1 MKLRRRGLTIEHLW
15 ALTVLVGIFVFAN
28 THPIRPHDFWWHIAA
43 GRELAQTGQ
52 IPLVDSAS
60 QTMAGAPYPAYQT
73 YWLMEWTLYQLYRL
87 GGATLIV
94 LFQTAV
100 VTATYA
106 LLLWLARRISGSWR
120 VAALATL
127 FAAAQGLNDWNVR
140 PQTISFLIGA
150 LFLNTI
156 DAHRRQSRRWLLAL
170 FPIGMVVWVNS
181 HGSFPIGLLLLG
193 LWLVDETWNAFH
205 TGQWRDLL
213 EPALALGV
221 TAGACLLNPRG
232 IGVLGYIT
240 AMTSD
245 PIIQNLVT
253 EWLPPTFETL
263 GGQLF
268 LGGLL
273 LSAAVL
279 ALSSRRPTPSQL
291 LTFLVFG
298 ALGLRTSRGIV
309 WFGLAMAPV
318 LAGHV
323 GKMRVGEGVR
333 GREGER
339 ARKRESE
346 EAKRRGAAGE
356 PGREDGERVSQDFG
370 AAIPASQSAIANSRA
385 DLGAAIPDPQSA
397 IQALT
402 SAPQSRIANTLNAV
416 LVGLL
421 LLGTV
426 LSLPWFKRLW
436 PLAPEKAGLIS
447 AETPVTATE
456 VLLRER
462 PPGPLFHAMSFGS
475 YLIWEAQPE
484 YPVFVDPRIEL
495 YPGELWLDYIRI
507 SAAIPG
513 WEEQLEGYGIQ
524 TLMLSPQ
531 EQAGLVT
538 AVRESGEWR
547 TLYED
552 LAAAIFVRQNN

>member
-1 MKLRRRGLTIEHLW
+1 MESRRNGLTIEHLW
-15 ALTVLVGIFVFAN
+15 ALTALVGVFIFVN

-60 QTMAGAPYPAYQT
+60 QIMAGTPYPAYQT
-73 YWLMEWTLYQLYRL
+73 YWLMEWALYQAYTL

-94 LFQTAV
+94 LLQTTV

-106 LLLWLARRISGSWR
+106 LILRLAQRISGSWR
-120 VAALATL
+120 IAALATL

-140 PQTISFLIGA
+140 PQTISFLVGA
-150 LFLNTI
+150 LFLDAI
-156 DAHRRQSRRWLLAL
+156 DAYRYKPCRWLLAL
-170 FPIGMVVWVNS
+170 FPAGMLIWVNS

-193 LWLVDETWNAFH
+193 LWLADEAWNAFFSRR
-205 TGQWRDLL
+205 WRGLL
-213 EPALALGV
+213 APALALGS

-245 PIIQNLVT
+245 PIIQNLVP
-253 EWLPPTFETL
+253 EWAPPTFETL

-279 ALSSRRPTPSQL
+279 ALSPKRPTPFQILS
-291 LTFLVFG
+291 FLVFG
-298 ALGLRTSRGIV
+298 ALGLRTSRGII

-318 LAGHV
+318 LAGHLGEIGAWV
-323 GKMRVGEGVR
+323 RRRGGEGVR
-333 GREGER
+333 GRGGDRKAQESHR
-339 ARKRESE
+339 A
-346 EAKRRGAAGE
+346 
-356 PGREDGERVSQDFG
+356 
-370 AAIPASQSAIANSRA
+370 
-385 DLGAAIPDPQSA
+385 
-397 IQALT
+397 
-402 SAPQSRIANTLNAV
+402 APPSRIANTLNGLLA
-416 LVGLL
+416 GLL
-421 LLGTV
+421 LLGAV
-426 LSLPWFKRLW
+426 ASLPWFKGLW

-447 AETPVTATE
+447 AETPVAATE

-462 PPGPLFHAMSFGS
+462 PEGLVFHAMSFGS

-495 YPGELWLDYIRI
+495 YPAELWLDYIRI
-507 SAAIPG
+507 SAGAPG
-513 WEEQLEGYGIQ
+513 WEERLEKYGIR

-531 EQAGLVT
+531 EQAGLVQAAQASGQWREFYSDT
-538 AVRESGEWR
+538 ASIILVREELSSSVSPVPPWGR
-547 TLYED
+547 G
-552 LAAAIFVRQNN
+552 IIP

>member
-1 MKLRRRGLTIEHLW
+1 
-15 ALTVLVGIFVFAN
+15 
-28 THPIRPHDFWWHIAA
+28 
-43 GRELAQTGQ
+43 
-52 IPLVDSAS
+52 
-60 QTMAGAPYPAYQT
+60 
-73 YWLMEWTLYQLYRL
+73 MEWTLYQLYAL
-87 GGATLIV
+87 GGAALIV

-100 VTATYA
+100 ITATYA

-120 VAALATL
+120 IAALATL

-140 PQTISFLIGA
+140 PQTISFLVGA
-150 LFLNTI
+150 LFLNAI
-156 DAHRRQSRRWLLAL
+156 GAYRHKPRRALLAL
-170 FPIGMVVWVNS
+170 FPAGMLIWVNS
-181 HGSFPIGLLLLG
+181 HGSFPLGLLLLG
-193 LWLVDETWNAFH
+193 LWVADEAWIAFH
-205 TGQWRDLL
+205 TGQWRDL
-213 EPALALGV
+213 PAPVLALGI
-221 TAGACLLNPRG
+221 TAVACLLNPRG

-245 PIIQNLVT
+245 PVIQNLVT

-291 LTFLVFG
+291 LTFLVFS

-318 LAGHV
+318 LAGHL
-323 GKMRVGEGVR
+323 GKMGVWVS
-333 GREGER
+333 GREGE
-339 ARKRESE
+339 
-346 EAKRRGAAGE
+346 
-356 PGREDGERVSQDFG
+356 GERLPQDIG
-370 AAIPASQSAIANSRA
+370 AAIPT
-385 DLGAAIPDPQSA
+385 PQSG
-397 IQALT
+397 
-402 SAPQSRIANTLNAV
+402 IANTLNAV

-421 LLGTV
+421 LLGAV
-426 LSLPWFKRLW
+426 FSLPWFKGLW

-447 AETPVTATE
+447 AETPIAATE

-462 PPGPLFHAMSFGS
+462 PEGPLFHAMSFGS

-495 YPGELWLDYIRI
+495 YPAELWLDYIRI

-531 EQAGLVT
+531 EQAGLIQAAQASGQWQEIYSDT
-538 AVRESGEWR
+538 TSIILVRE
-547 TLYED
+547 D
-552 LAAAIFVRQNN
+552 

>member
-1 MKLRRRGLTIEHLW
+1 VKQRRSRFSIEHLW
-15 ALTVLVGIFVFAN
+15 ALTVLVGVFIFAN
-28 THPIRPHDFWWHIAA
+28 THPIRPFDFWWHIAA

-60 QTMAGAPYPAYQT
+60 QSMAGMPYPAYQN
-73 YWLMEWTLYQLYRL
+73 YWLMEWTLYQLYAL

-156 DAHRRQSRRWLLAL
+156 DAYRRDPRRWLLAL
-170 FPIGMVVWVNS
+170 FPVGMVVWVNS

-193 LWLVDETWNAFH
+193 LWLVDEAWNAFH

-213 EPALALGV
+213 APALALGV

-333 GREGER
+333 GREGEGVRGREGER
-339 ARKRESE
+339 AE
-346 EAKRRGAAGE
+346 RRGAAGQ
-356 PGREDGERVSQDFG
+356 PGREGGERVSQDFEG
-370 AAIPASQSAIANSRA
+370 AVVATQSAIPN
-385 DLGAAIPDPQSA
+385 PQSP

-402 SAPQSRIANTLNAV
+402 SAPQPRIANTLNAV
-416 LVGLL
+416 LLGLL
-421 LLGTV
+421 LLGAV
-426 LSLPWFKRLW
+426 FSLPWFKRLW

-495 YPGELWLDYIRI
+495 YPAELWLDYIRI

-513 WEEQLEGYGIQ
+513 WEEQLEGYGIR

-531 EQAGLVT
+531 EQAGLVQAAQASGQWREIYSDT
-538 AVRESGEWR
+538 ACIILVRE
-547 TLYED
+547 D
-552 LAAAIFVRQNN
+552 

>member
-1 MKLRRRGLTIEHLW
+1 MKAQRGSFSIEHLW
-15 ALTVLVGIFVFAN
+15 ALTVLVGVFVFVN

-60 QTMAGAPYPAYQT
+60 QSMAGMPYPAYQT

-87 GGATLIV
+87 GGAVLIV
-94 LFQTAV
+94 LFQTTV

-106 LLLWLARRISGSWR
+106 LILWLARRSSGSWR
-120 VAALATL
+120 IAALATL

-140 PQTISFLIGA
+140 PQTISFLLGA
-150 LFLNTI
+150 LFLSAI
-156 DAHRRQSRRWLLAL
+156 DAHQRQPRRWLLAL
-170 FPIGMVVWVNS
+170 FPAGMLIWVNS

-193 LWLVDETWNAFH
+193 LWVVDEAWNAFRM
-205 TGQWRDLL
+205 GQWRTLL
-213 EPALALGV
+213 APVATLGI

-245 PIIQNLVT
+245 PVIQNLVP
-253 EWLPPTFETL
+253 EWAPPTFSTL

-268 LGGLL
+268 LSGLL

-279 ALSSRRPTPSQL
+279 ALSPRRPTPSQL

-298 ALGLRTSRGIV
+298 ALGLRTLRGAV
-309 WFGLAMAPV
+309 WLGLTMAPV
-318 LAGHV
+318 LAGQV
-323 GKMRVGEGVR
+323 GKMRGGEGVR

-339 ARKRESE
+339 A
-346 EAKRRGAAGE
+346 KRRGAAGQ
-356 PGREDGERVSQDFG
+356 PGREGEERLPQGSGV
-370 AAIPASQSAIANSRA
+370 AIPATQLTIPNPNASLSASSAVTS
-385 DLGAAIPDPQSA
+385 AAIRN
-397 IQALT
+397 
-402 SAPQSRIANTLNAV
+402 PQSRIANTLNAV

-421 LLGTV
+421 LLGAV
-426 LSLPWFKRLW
+426 FSLPWFKGLW
-436 PLAPEKAGLIS
+436 PLAPEKAGIIS
-447 AETPVTATE
+447 VETPIAATE

-462 PPGPLFHAMSFGS
+462 PEGPLFHAMSFGS

-495 YPGELWLDYIRI
+495 YPAELWLDYIRI
-507 SAAIPG
+507 SAGMPG
-513 WEEQLEGYGIQ
+513 WEERLEGYGIR
-524 TLMLSPQ
+524 TLVLSPQ
-531 EQAGLVT
+531 EQAGLAA

-552 LAAAIFVRQNN
+552 PAATIFVRQSD

>member
-1 MKLRRRGLTIEHLW
+1 MKLQRKGLTIEHLW
-15 ALTVLVGIFVFAN
+15 ALTVLVGVFVFVN
-28 THPIRPHDFWWHIAA
+28 THPIRPHDFWWHITA

-60 QTMAGAPYPAYQT
+60 QSMTGMPYPAYQT

-87 GGATLIV
+87 GGAVLIV
-94 LFQTAV
+94 LFQTTV
-100 VTATYA
+100 VTATYT
-106 LLLWLARRISGSWR
+106 LLLLLARRISGSWR
-120 VAALATL
+120 IAALVTL

-140 PQTISFLIGA
+140 PQTISFLLGA
-150 LFLNTI
+150 LFLSAI
-156 DAHRRQSRRWLLAL
+156 DAYRHKARGWLLAL
-170 FPIGMVVWVNS
+170 FPVGMVVWVNS
-181 HGSFPIGLLLLG
+181 HGSFPLGLLLLG
-193 LWLVDETWNAFH
+193 LWVADEAWNAFY
-205 TGQWRDLL
+205 TGQWRTLL
-213 EPALALGV
+213 APAAALGV
-221 TAGACLLNPRG
+221 TAVACLLNPRG

-245 PIIQNLVT
+245 PVIQSLVP
-253 EWLPPTFETL
+253 EWAPPTFSAL

-309 WFGLAMAPV
+309 WFGLSMAPV

-323 GKMRVGEGVR
+323 GKIGEWVRVR
-333 GREGER
+333 GRGSEWEREREGEGER
-339 ARKRESE
+339 L
-346 EAKRRGAAGE
+346 
-356 PGREDGERVSQDFG
+356 PQDIG
-370 AAIPASQSAIANSRA
+370 AAIPATQS
-385 DLGAAIPDPQSA
+385 G
-397 IQALT
+397 
-402 SAPQSRIANTLNAV
+402 IANTLNAV

-421 LLGTV
+421 LLGAV
-426 LSLPWFKRLW
+426 LSLPWFKGLW

-447 AETPVTATE
+447 AETPIAATE

-462 PPGPLFHAMSFGS
+462 PEGPLFHAMSFGS

-495 YPGELWLDYIRI
+495 YPADLWLDYIRI
-507 SAAIPG
+507 SAAALG
-513 WEEQLEGYGIQ
+513 WEERLVGYGIR
-524 TLMLSPQ
+524 TLMLSSS
-531 EQAGLVT
+531 EQAGLVA
-538 AVRESGEWR
+538 AVRESREWR
-547 TLYED
+547 EIYNDATSAL
-552 LAAAIFVRQNN
+552 FVTGK

>member
-1 MKLRRRGLTIEHLW
+1 VKQRRSRFSIEHLW
-15 ALTVLVGIFVFAN
+15 ALTVLVGVFIFAN
-28 THPIRPHDFWWHIAA
+28 THPIRPFDFWWHIAA

-150 LFLNTI
+150 LFLSAI
-156 DAHRRQSRRWLLAL
+156 DAYRRQPRWALLAL
-170 FPIGMVVWVNS
+170 FPAGMLIWVNS
-181 HGSFPIGLLLLG
+181 HGTFPIGLLLLG
-193 LWLVDETWNAFH
+193 LWLVDEAWNAFH

-213 EPALALGV
+213 ASALALGI

-232 IGVLGYIT
+232 IGVLGYVT

-279 ALSSRRPTPSQL
+279 ALSPRRPTPSQL

-318 LAGHV
+318 LAAHLRWIGDSLRHTELLRLQSPVSGPRSSVGRPQHV
-323 GKMRVGEGVR
+323 LNTV
-333 GREGER
+333 
-339 ARKRESE
+339 
-346 EAKRRGAAGE
+346 
-356 PGREDGERVSQDFG
+356 
-370 AAIPASQSAIANSRA
+370 
-385 DLGAAIPDPQSA
+385 L
-397 IQALT
+397 ALLLVT
-402 SAPQSRIANTLNAV
+402 SAV
-416 LVGLL
+416 F
-421 LLGTV
+421 
-426 LSLPWFKRLW
+426 SLPWFKRLW

-447 AETPVTATE
+447 AETPIAATE

-462 PPGPLFHAMSFGS
+462 LEGPLFHAMSFGS

-495 YPGELWLDYIRI
+495 YPAELWLDYIRI
-507 SAAIPG
+507 SAALPG

-531 EQAGLVT
+531 EQAGLIQAAQASGQWQEIYSDT
-538 AVRESGEWR
+538 TSIILVRE
-547 TLYED
+547 D
-552 LAAAIFVRQNN
+552 